1 MTSMV
6 RDYVAR
12 CFSTYNWPQEWK
24 MKVRAYDVK
33 DATFQVELVLERMSK
48 RYGNEVHLL
57 MEIGP
62 AESEEGNGH
71 NR

>member
-6 RDYVAR
+6 RSYVAR
-12 CFSTYNWPQEWK
+12 CFSTYNQPQEWK
-24 MKVRAYDVK
+24 MKVRAYDAK
-33 DATFQVELVLERMSK
+33 DAAFQVERELKRMSK

-62 AESEEGNGH
+62 AESEEGK
-71 NR
+71 